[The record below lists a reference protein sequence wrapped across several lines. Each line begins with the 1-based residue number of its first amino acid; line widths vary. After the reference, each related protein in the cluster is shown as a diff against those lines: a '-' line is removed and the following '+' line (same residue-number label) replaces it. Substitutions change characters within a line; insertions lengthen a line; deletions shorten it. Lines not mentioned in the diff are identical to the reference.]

1 MLAQRSDGFVLTIA
15 EIHNQANSF
24 SARTLYLVGLVVE
37 KLRNGE
43 ITQKQYEESLE
54 QIANSTSNPRL
65 LKAFALFHPTN
76 IISDKGITV
85 QF

>member
-1 MLAQRSDGFVLTIA
+1 MLTQSNSGFVLTIA
-15 EIHNQANSF
+15 EIHSQANNF
-24 SARTLYLVGLVVE
+24 SARTLYLVGMIVS
-37 KLRNGE
+37 KLRTGE

-54 QIANSTSNPRL
+54 QIANSTSDPRL

-76 IISDKGITV
+76 NIPDKSITV